1 MNLNQV
7 TIPSLN
13 VGRSIPFYQLLGL
26 RLIVHTHSRYARFEC
41 PIGDATFSIHE
52 VEALPTGNG
61 AVIYFEVDE
70 LDAEVHRLQQAGIKF
85 TLLPTDQSWLWREA
99 HLLDPDGNQLILYKA
114 GEHRKNPPWRYAEAE
129 K

>member
-13 VGRSIPFYQLLGL
+13 VQRSIDFYQLLGL
-26 RLIVHTHSRYARFEC
+26 RLIVHTHERYARFEC
-41 PIGDATFSIHE
+41 PEGEATFSVHL
-52 VEALPTGNG
+52 VDALPTGPG
-61 AVIYFEVDE
+61 VVVYFECDQ
-70 LDAEVHRLQQAGIKF
+70 LDAEVQRLQAAGLGF

-99 HLLDPDGNQLILYKA
+99 HLRDPDGNRIILFKA
-114 GEHRKNPPWRYAEAE
+114 GKNRKYPPWR